1 MKIFLSA
8 ISDSEIDFFIRSGVK
23 MKWNLVSFDQIYQ
36 MSEER
41 GMAFFNKLLQH
52 SEEILIDSGAHSFQ
66 FGKKVNWDEYTEA
79 YCDFIRKVDCPKI
92 IGYFEMDVDNIIGYD
107 KVLALRR
114 KIEQVTD
121 KVIPVWHNT
130 RGIADYKAM
139 CQEYAG
145 KIVSI
150 TGFKKAEFRDE
161 QYPMFLNEAWKNKCR
176 IHCLG
181 MTRKEVM
188 DKVPFDYTDS
198 ASWKL
203 QHAYG
208 MNYNPK
214 TGKWQKVCKASTS
227 RRNEGY
233 MLNYIGGQAMQEH
246 YYLKWRK
253 YNGHYN
259 NDWSK

>member
-23 MKWNLVSFDQIYQ
+23 MKWNLLSFYQIYQ

-79 YCDFIRKVDCPKI
+79 YCDFIRKVDCSKI

-114 KIEQVTD
+114 RIEQVTD

-139 CQEYAG
+139 CEIFLSAYIMKAIVAVLDTPFLYWAKQIHDKG
-145 KIVSI
+145 KDGWLFRRETSV
-150 TGFKKAEFRDE
+150 AEA
-161 QYPMFLNEAWKNKCR
+161 Q
-176 IHCLG
+176 
-181 MTRKEVM
+181 
-188 DKVPFDYTDS
+188 S
-198 ASWKL
+198 
-203 QHAYG
+203 
-208 MNYNPK
+208 
-214 TGKWQKVCKASTS
+214 
-227 RRNEGY
+227 
-233 MLNYIGGQAMQEH
+233 
-246 YYLKWRK
+246 
-253 YNGHYN
+253 
-259 NDWSK
+259 